1 MARRGASEHILQ
13 DDGADVSENY
23 TSTDDEWNRI
33 THWTLHEFE
42 PYKSYSY
49 HYHNIKHP
57 KKRFWDFWK
66 ICKSTIIWEFKTTY
80 SIFDVF
86 DLNQINSFTKYNS
99 NDLLIWVISSAVKS
113 SLRTSTTF
121 RSLNKSIVMLF
132 QADLSCQV
140 HNGITS
146 WLFVVL

>member
-1 MARRGASEHILQ
+1 MARRGAFEHIIQ

-23 TSTDDEWNRI
+23 TSKDDEWNRI

-66 ICKSTIIWEFKTTY
+66 ICNDTIIWEFKTTS
-80 SIFDVF
+80 SIFVF
-86 DLNQINSFTKYNS
+86 RTFAMHWKMKF
-99 NDLLIWVISSAVKS
+99 LIWI
-113 SLRTSTTF
+113 
-121 RSLNKSIVMLF
+121 KSIVLQNTILMIYLF
-132 QADLSCQV
+132 GLYQAKYKTHYGHQRHLG
-140 HNGITS
+140 HWIKA
-146 WLFVVL
+146 L